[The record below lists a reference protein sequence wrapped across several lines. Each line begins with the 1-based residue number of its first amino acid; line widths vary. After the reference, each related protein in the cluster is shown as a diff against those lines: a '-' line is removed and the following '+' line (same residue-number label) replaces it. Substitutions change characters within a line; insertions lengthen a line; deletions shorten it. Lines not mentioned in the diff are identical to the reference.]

1 MTTHPSG
8 CGLARSGFL
17 PDRTVHLHPL
27 DRCNLK
33 CSHCYSSSSP
43 HAWTILPPEPLI
55 AALPRLRAEGY
66 EVISLSGGEP
76 LLYPWL
82 GELLAAAKAEG
93 FRTAAIS
100 NGFRVS
106 ARHRAVV
113 EAIDRIAISFDGLEV
128 RHIAMRG
135 HPQAWSRALAGLRYL
150 VEIGKPAAAA
160 FTVTRETLEEVPEF
174 IEICAAMGVRAV
186 QLRPLVMAGRAREA
200 AQGLAL
206 TEADTARLWLMAQ
219 TLDLAWEGEVA
230 VHVDLAPAEA
240 LAADRCAWDLALTGG
255 ADQRLSDAV
264 NPLVITPDGRLRP
277 WTYDFPE
284 EFDLGA
290 LQDLAPSRR
299 VWIAGGLPRLR
310 KLLARTLHAAGLE
323 DGFLDWFA
331 FQRDQARCPPRR
343 PVVGP
348 AQA

>member
-82 GELLAAAKAEG
+82 GDLLAAAKAEG

-100 NGFRVS
+100 NGFRVT
-106 ARHRAVV
+106 ARHRPMI
-113 EAIDRIAISFDGLEV
+113 EALDRIAISFDGLEMQ
-128 RHIAMRG
+128 HNAMRG
-135 HPQAWSRALAGLRYL
+135 HPQAWSRAVAALRYL

-160 FTVTRETLEEVPEF
+160 FTVTRETLAEVPEF
-174 IEICAAMGVRAV
+174 IEMCAAIGVRAV
-186 QLRPLVMAGRAREA
+186 QLRPLVMAGRAREEA
-200 AQGLAL
+200 TALAL
-206 TEADTARLWLMAQ
+206 TEVDAARLWLLAQ

-240 LAADRCAWDLALTGG
+240 LAADARAWDPALKGG
-255 ADQRLSDAV
+255 IDQRLSDAV
-264 NPLVITPDGRLRP
+264 NPLVILPNGRLRP

-290 LQDLAPSRR
+290 LQDLAPTRR
-299 VWIAGGLPRLR
+299 AWIAAGLPRLR

-323 DGFLDWFA
+323 EGFVDWFA
-331 FQRDQARCPPRR
+331 FQRDQAGNPSRA
-343 PVVGP
+343 G
-348 AQA
+348 A